1 MMIKTIPMSRLKRE
15 STTIFRNLAKDLPV
29 VYEITLNGKAVG
41 YLLSN
46 EINNQIKHRTDI
58 EKIS

>member
-46 EINNQIKHRTDI
+46 EINNQIKHRTDK